1 MGQIKEYETGN
12 NLGNKI
18 YMIDSNILL
27 AMSQF
32 YYKGK
37 CDRGNEVTENVK
49 KFILKARNYGV
60 LNNFAITEVC
70 YDYARNVLNSDQMNK
85 IMIAYDSLV
94 MKMSEN
100 EILNHCG
107 TSIPLAEKNSP
118 RTYTRVY
125 LIVDYQITFLGKIR
139 KCWGHFIVF
148 ICISLKFIVYTL
160 NIFLR
165 CKRLK
170 IYLIL

>member
-1 MGQIKEYETGN
+1 
-12 NLGNKI
+12 
-18 YMIDSNILL
+18 MISNILL

-107 TSIPLAEKNSP
+107 TSIPLAERNLP
-118 RTYTRVY
+118 RT
-125 LIVDYQITFLGKIR
+125 F
-139 KCWGHFIVF
+139 F
-148 ICISLKFIVYTL
+148 
-160 NIFLR
+160 
-165 CKRLK
+165 
-170 IYLIL
+170 